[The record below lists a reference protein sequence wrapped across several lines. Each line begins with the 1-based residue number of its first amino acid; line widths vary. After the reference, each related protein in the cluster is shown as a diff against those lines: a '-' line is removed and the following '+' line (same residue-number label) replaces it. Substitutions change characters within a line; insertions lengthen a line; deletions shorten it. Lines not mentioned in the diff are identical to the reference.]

1 MDKIAIDKLVV
12 FGNHGVYEAENTLG
26 QKFVVS
32 AVLYVDTRKAGMSDE
47 LECSINY
54 GEVSQYIV
62 DFFAKNTFKLIESV
76 AEKLAEEGKTPLLF
90 MQDDKVCGIIAD
102 CNSSR

>member
-47 LECSINY
+47 LE
-54 GEVSQYIV
+54 
-62 DFFAKNTFKLIESV
+62 
-76 AEKLAEEGKTPLLF
+76 
-90 MQDDKVCGIIAD
+90 IA
-102 CNSSR
+102 